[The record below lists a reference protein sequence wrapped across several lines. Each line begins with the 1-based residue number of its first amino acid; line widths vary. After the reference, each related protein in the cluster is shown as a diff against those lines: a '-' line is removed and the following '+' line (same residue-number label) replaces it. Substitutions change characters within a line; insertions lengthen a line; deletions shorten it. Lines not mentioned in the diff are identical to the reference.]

1 MSKSQFKLKSN
12 FVAKGDQPQAIEALI
27 SGLAANQTHQV
38 LLGATGTGKTF
49 TIANVIAANAKPT
62 LIIAHNKTLAAQLYS
77 EFRHFFPNNE
87 VHYFVSYFDYYQPEA
102 YKPQTDSYIEKDS
115 AINDEINRLRHA
127 ATVALMTKSDVII
140 IASVSCIFGLGSVEN
155 YQLLAEKIKV
165 GQSINLTK
173 FMSRL
178 NVIQYQRNQVN
189 FVRGS
194 FHLNGD
200 ILELFPA
207 DSSDF
212 FYRIEFFGDT
222 IDRIRKFA
230 YLNRRPIA
238 DLNEIVIFPAS
249 HYATPA
255 DKIRDV
261 VVEIR
266 QELKQ
271 RLAHFNGRDQ
281 LLEAQRLQQR
291 VSFDID
297 NLLEMG
303 YVKGIENYSLYLS
316 DRQVGQPPPTLL
328 DYFPDDYLLIIDESH
343 MTVPQLRGMHAG
355 DRSRKQTLVDYGFR
369 LPSALDNRPLT
380 FAEFCQRTNKLIY
393 VSATPASYELNL
405 ATTVAEQI
413 IRPTGLLDP
422 VVECRSTVG
431 QIEDLIDEIKQRV
444 AKKQRVLVTTLTKRM
459 AEDLSD
465 YLINLNIKVQYL
477 HSDVKT
483 LERQQILYE
492 LRMGKFDVL
501 VGINLL
507 REGLDL
513 PEVSLVVILG
523 ADHEGF
529 LRSETSLI
537 QTIGRA
543 ARHVD
548 GTVIMYA
555 DKKTDSMKVAIN
567 KTNRRRKIQTE
578 HNLKNKITPQT
589 IIKKVSRELP
599 EVKLQKVVAKKTL
612 KTIPESELSTV
623 IIQMENKMKLAAT
636 NLQFEK
642 AADLRDQIAI
652 LKQRLKK

>member
-1 MSKSQFKLKSN
+1 MTKNRFQLKSD
-12 FVAKGDQPQAIEALI
+12 FTPKGDQPQAIAALVD
-27 SGLAANQTHQV
+27 GLAKKQNHQV

-49 TIANVIAANAKPT
+49 TIANTIVSNQKPT
-62 LIIAHNKTLAAQLYS
+62 LVIAHNKTLAAQLYS
-77 EFRHFFPNNE
+77 EFKNFFPKNA

-115 AINDEINRLRHA
+115 SINDEINRLRHA
-127 ATVALMTKSDVII
+127 ATVALMTRPDVII

-155 YQLLAEKIKV
+155 YQLLAEKVEV
-165 GQSINLTK
+165 GQNINLTK

-189 FVRGS
+189 FARGS

-212 FYRIEFFGDT
+212 YYRIEFFGDT
-222 IDRIRKFA
+222 IERIRKFD

-238 DLNEIVIFPAS
+238 DLSEIVIFPAN

-255 DKIRDV
+255 DKINSIVGD
-261 VVEIR
+261 IR
-266 QELKQ
+266 QELEQ
-271 RLAHFNGRDQ
+271 RLDYFNQADK

-291 VSFDID
+291 VNFDID
-297 NLLEMG
+297 NLMEMG
-303 YVKGIENYSLYLS
+303 YVKGIENYSLYLN

-380 FAEFCQRTNKLIY
+380 FDEFCQRTYQTIY
-393 VSATPASYELNL
+393 VSATPANYELEL
-405 ATTVAEQI
+405 AHTVAEQI

-422 VVECRSTVG
+422 VIDCRSTNG
-431 QIEDLIDEIKQRV
+431 QIDDLIDEVKKRVKKQ
-444 AKKQRVLVTTLTKRM
+444 QRVLITTLTKRM
-459 AEDLSD
+459 AEDLND
-465 YLINLNIKVQYL
+465 YLFKLNIKVQYL

-513 PEVSLVVILG
+513 PEVSLVIILG

-543 ARHVD
+543 ARHVE

-555 DKKTDSMKVAIN
+555 DRKTDSMKVAIG
-567 KTNRRRKIQTE
+567 KTNRRRRLQIEYNTQHKIIPKTIV
-578 HNLKNKITPQT
+578 KKIN
-589 IIKKVSRELP
+589 RELP
-599 EVKLQKVVAKKTL
+599 EVKLQKEAGRKTL
-612 KTIPESELSTV
+612 KTIPESELETV
-623 IIQMENKMKLAAT
+623 IVQMENKMKLAAT

-642 AADLRDQIAI
+642 AADLRDKIAI
-652 LKQRLKK
+652 LKQRLKN